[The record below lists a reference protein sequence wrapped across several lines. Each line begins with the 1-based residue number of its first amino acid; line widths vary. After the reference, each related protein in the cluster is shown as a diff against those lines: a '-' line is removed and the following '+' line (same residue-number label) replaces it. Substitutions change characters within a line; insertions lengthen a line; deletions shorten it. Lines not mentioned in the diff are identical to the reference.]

1 MQQNTSNSCHYIQI
15 LARYLRINICCR
27 QIIQEECTNYCVHKL
42 FVHTKWSRS
51 VQNGYFKN
59 TNRNERQT
67 SNMAEHLTTN
77 RQILPSNNKMWH
89 FVLGR
94 QPKNIN
100 KRWRYS
106 EDIRENY
113 ENMKLNLRYLKIV
126 PDHCT
131 VPGAVFSLPTCL
143 VRRWGF
149 VFQVEPVNCFLRYKP
164 YCSSFKLLLYIEVSF
179 TRN

>member
-1 MQQNTSNSCHYIQI
+1 MQQNTSKSSHYIQI
-15 LARYLRINICCR
+15 LARYLRIDICCR
-27 QIIQEECTNYCVHKL
+27 QIIQAECTNYCVHKL

-59 TNRNERQT
+59 TNWNERQT

-100 KRWRYS
+100 KRWRYN

-113 ENMKLNLRYLKIV
+113 ENMKIKSTLPK
-126 PDHCT
+126 DCT
-131 VPGAVFSLPTCL
+131 RPL
-143 VRRWGF
+143 
-149 VFQVEPVNCFLRYKP
+149 
-164 YCSSFKLLLYIEVSF
+164 YCSWCRLQF
-179 TRN
+179 THVFDQEMRLCFSSWAS